1 MNVIYEILKNRE
13 EFTNKSLVDLYIIP
27 MNTFKESLK
36 LADTIRNYGYKVEVE
51 MKDKKIKKALDY
63 ANKKNIPYVIILGED
78 EVQKQEL
85 NLKNMFTKE
94 QTTISF
100 KSLDNLKNIL
110 K

>member
-1 MNVIYEILKNRE
+1 
-13 EFTNKSLVDLYIIP
+13 
-27 MNTFKESLK
+27 
-36 LADTIRNYGYKVEVE
+36 

-78 EVQKQEL
+78 EVQKREL

>member
-1 MNVIYEILKNRE
+1 
-13 EFTNKSLVDLYIIP
+13 
-27 MNTFKESLK
+27 MNTLKESLK

-94 QTTISF
+94 QTTLSF

>member
-1 MNVIYEILKNRE
+1 MEHTLQGLDQRLIFVEIQHK
-13 EFTNKSLVDLYIIP
+13 
-27 MNTFKESLK
+27 
-36 LADTIRNYGYKVEVE
+36 
-51 MKDKKIKKALDY
+51 
-63 ANKKNIPYVIILGED
+63 
-78 EVQKQEL
+78 QKQEL

>member
-1 MNVIYEILKNRE
+1 
-13 EFTNKSLVDLYIIP
+13 

-94 QTTISF
+94 QTTLSF